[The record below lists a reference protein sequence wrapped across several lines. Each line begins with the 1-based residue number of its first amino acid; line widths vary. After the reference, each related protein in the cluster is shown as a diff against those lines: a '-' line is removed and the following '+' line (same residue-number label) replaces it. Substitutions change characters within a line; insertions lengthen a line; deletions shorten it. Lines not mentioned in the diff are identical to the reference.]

1 MKKCIKECYKYLYIY
16 IYIFFFFWSNKL
28 DNLEEMHK
36 SLGTCNIPKLNQEE
50 VYNLNRLTTSS
61 EFELIFKN
69 LLAK

>member
-1 MKKCIKECYKYLYIY
+1 M
-16 IYIFFFFWSNKL
+16 
-28 DNLEEMHK
+28 DNQEEVDK
-36 SLGTCNIPKLNQEE
+36 SLETHSIPKLNQEK